1 MGGPISICA
10 EDACET
16 SDKES
21 DIDEYAWSSS
31 RPLNR
36 PLAFLESA
44 ARVEHETEDY
54 DEDNPYKIDIDW
66 PPVRAVSAMPE
77 TSKAVDVAVEALEDR
92 GGAAPQRWVPWAR
105 GAYDPEVHGCSSG
118 LRKK

>member
-1 MGGPISICA
+1 VTELRCEIRVQHNMIGAGPVQVDACA
-10 EDACET
+10 ELATQACDEGT
-16 SDKES
+16 EGDEAHEEAEE
-21 DIDEYAWSSS
+21 DPYNID
-31 RPLNR
+31 
-36 PLAFLESA
+36 
-44 ARVEHETEDY
+44 V
-54 DEDNPYKIDIDW
+54 DW

-92 GGAAPQRWVPWAR
+92 GGAAPPRWVPWAR